1 MDIYDN
7 YLEIGLGAGTLSE
20 LKIKQFVR
28 NYAQFFPTDKNAHL
42 LDVGPG
48 KGEMLTCLSRM
59 GYTNLQGAD
68 ISESVVSH
76 IKSLGFEGVRT
87 LNLVE
92 YLQSKPNYFSMI
104 TFCDV
109 VEHIPKDAIVSIMH
123 AVRNSL
129 SEDGVLIVQVP
140 NMQSI
145 TASIFRYDDFT
156 HETGYTER
164 SLTQM
169 LRLSGFNK
177 IECHGFDYLDNSLR
191 SKIQSA
197 LRSLLWKCILGS
209 RKINGTMPHRIQHP
223 VLYAIVRK

>member
-7 YLEIGLGAGTLSE
+7 YLEIGLGAGVQSE
-20 LKIKQFVR
+20 LKINQFIKNYSSYFPREKQ
-28 NYAQFFPTDKNAHL
+28 ASI

-48 KGEMLTCLSRM
+48 KGEMLSCLSKL
-59 GYTNLQGAD
+59 GYTNIEGAD
-68 ISESVVSH
+68 ISESVVKFIQS
-76 IKSLGFEGVRT
+76 IGFKGIRT
-87 LNLVE
+87 DNISE
-92 YLQSKPNYFSMI
+92 YLRSKPSHYSLI

-109 VEHIPKDAIVSIMH
+109 VEHIPKQEVVTIMS
-123 AVRNSL
+123 AVRESL
-129 SEDGVLIVQVP
+129 NDKGILIIQVP

-164 SLTQM
+164 SLKQM
-169 LRLSGFNK
+169 LRLAGFSA
-177 IECHGFDYLDNSLR
+177 IECYGFDYLDNSFR
-191 SKIQSA
+191 SKAQAI
-197 LRSLLWKCILGS
+197 LRKILWKCILGS